1 MGIQEEAKRLAPD
14 VRERDGWGCS
24 LRVGLNAGQVIA
36 GEIGSG
42 PFGYTA
48 VGKHVAAIS
57 RGWSTALVNAVR
69 ARQMRPRM
77 GETGVPIA
85 VTANRFPAPRYMSR
99 ATDRYVRMAM
109 LACKRERVRRTGAKQ
124 SGPPDLGFRLRP
136 LSGYNAWDDRVPPCR
151 IDCGGHSATPTWG
164 SAGRRTLNP
173 NDWRRRPPKPGD
185 RTPRTSSRTTTCPT
199 SSSASGKT

>member
-14 VRERDGWGCS
+14 VRERDGWSCS

-85 VTANRFPAPRYMSR
+85 VTANRFRHH
-99 ATDRYVRMAM
+99 AT
-109 LACKRERVRRTGAKQ
+109 
-124 SGPPDLGFRLRP
+124 
-136 LSGYNAWDDRVPPCR
+136 CR
-151 IDCGGHSATPTWG
+151 
-164 SAGRRTLNP
+164 GRRTVMSAWLCLPASVNESGELAP
-173 NDWRRRPPKPGD
+173 SNLGRLISVSGYD
-185 RTPRTSSRTTTCPT
+185 R
-199 SSSASGKT
+199 